1 MSRPLTVIEG
11 IDYVEEKH
19 NFTITNDEIVSM
31 HRREYEKLM
40 SKNKEELVRMIM
52 GDNAYFD
59 AVAQKIET
67 SNHCFHAKEITEENI
82 DYEDMRI
89 ECYDCHTVIN
99 FHEDDIIDGYY
110 VVCPDCGQHLV
121 ILE

>member
-1 MSRPLTVIEG
+1 MSRPLTAIEG

-19 NFTITNDEIVSM
+19 NFTITKDEIVDM
-31 HRREYEKLM
+31 HRREYEKLI

-59 AVAQKIET
+59 AVA
-67 SNHCFHAKEITEENI
+67 HCFHKKENI
-82 DYEDMRI
+82 EYENMII

-99 FHEDDIIDGYY
+99 FHENDIVNGCY
-110 VVCPDCGQHLV
+110 VICPCCGEHIV